1 MARRSVWRSVRRGLI
16 LAALL
21 PALAAG
27 GRADEVRVLTA
38 GAFKGVVVAA
48 APDWERETGHR
59 LVVDNDTAGAL
70 ARRVTAGESFD
81 LLVVPPAQM
90 AALARAGRVAEG
102 AVPLARVGI
111 GVAVRQGA
119 PRPDIGTVEALRA
132 AILAAP
138 RLAYIDPASGGS
150 SGTHVAWLLGR
161 LGVAEAM
168 RGRSVLVP
176 GGLVAERLVDG
187 SADFAI
193 HQISEILPVAGAAL
207 VGPLPAEVQLYTT
220 YAGALAPNA
229 GEAARGFLARL
240 SGEAGRAVLR
250 ARGME
255 PPG

>member
-1 MARRSVWRSVRRGLI
+1 MARRSVLRGMMLV
-16 LAALL
+16 AALL

-27 GRADEVRVLTA
+27 AGADEVRVLTA
-38 GAFKGVVVAA
+38 GAFKGVVLAA

-90 AALARAGRVAEG
+90 GPLARAGRVAEG

-111 GVAVRQGA
+111 GVAVREGA
-119 PRPDIGTVEALRA
+119 PMPEIGTVEAFKA
-132 AILAAP
+132 ALLAAP
-138 RLAYIDPASGGS
+138 RIAYIDPASGGS

-161 LGVAEAM
+161 LGIAEEM

-187 SADFAI
+187 SAELAI
-193 HQISEILPVAGAAL
+193 HQISEILPVAGAVL

-240 SGEAGRAVLR
+240 SGDAGRAILR
-250 ARGME
+250 AKGME